1 VGAFG
6 VAAFEVP
13 GQFAVFG
20 ALGFDEEVAAL
31 VRGEVVQV
39 GGDAIDEPADPG
51 DLFGRWGCL
60 GSGPVVD
67 IGAVRR
73 FSLLRS
79 RSSR

>member
-1 VGAFG
+1 LADGGNAQGDAV
-6 VAAFEVP
+6 VAAHRCDGLLDV
-13 GQFAVFG
+13 GSV
-20 ALGFDEEVAAL
+20 